1 MKYVP
6 KRIQVTIEPWMY
18 ATTNEIHQLS
28 LTMEVR
34 VNDKVVSK
42 RDIKPLEFFLSH
54 FDLAIKSA
62 AREIKDELNKSFKS
76 DGKKDAAA

>member
-18 ATTNEIHQLS
+18 SITNEVHHLS

-34 VNDKVVSK
+34 VNDKVVST
-42 RDIKPLEFFLSH
+42 RDIKPLEFFVSH
-54 FDLAIKSA
+54 FDLVIKSA